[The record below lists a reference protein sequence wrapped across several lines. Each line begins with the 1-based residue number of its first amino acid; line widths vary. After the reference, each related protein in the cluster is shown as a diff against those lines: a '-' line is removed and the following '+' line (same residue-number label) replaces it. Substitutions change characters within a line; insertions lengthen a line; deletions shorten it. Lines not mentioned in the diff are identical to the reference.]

1 MLTSISDFR
10 FVLNCTTFCVSYTAF
25 YTECFQV
32 GSMTPHIVCATD
44 CFVLRAPA
52 ILQAFAF
59 ISLRVPRGR
68 QPVCVFDGLTQNE
81 IKHAA
86 RVLSRYRDA
95 RRTRILRIRLRLTVR
110 VKKRT
115 SKRRS
120 SNNRGNKIRTCD
132 LTAPSRA
139 L

>member
-25 YTECFQV
+25 YTECYQV

-59 ISLRVPRGR
+59 ISLRVPRGK
-68 QPVCVFDGLTQNE
+68 PLVCVFDGLTQRDKTRCVSF
-81 IKHAA
+81 IS
-86 RVLSRYRDA
+86 LSRRSPHTNTSHSA
-95 RRTRILRIRLRLTVR
+95 AAHCSRK
-110 VKKRT
+110 KKRT

>member
-10 FVLNCTTFCVSYTAF
+10 FVLNCITFCVSYTAF

-32 GSMTPHIVCATD
+32 GSITPHIVCATD

-59 ISLRVPRGR
+59 ISLRVPSGR
-68 QPVCVFDGLTQNE
+68 QPVCVFDGLTQ
-81 IKHAA
+81 
-86 RVLSRYRDA
+86 
-95 RRTRILRIRLRLTVR
+95 
-110 VKKRT
+110 KKRT